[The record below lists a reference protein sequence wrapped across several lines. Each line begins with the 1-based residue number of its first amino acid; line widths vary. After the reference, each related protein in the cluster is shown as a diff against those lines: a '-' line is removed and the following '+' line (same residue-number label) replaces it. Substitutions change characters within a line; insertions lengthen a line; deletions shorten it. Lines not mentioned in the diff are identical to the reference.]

1 MNGLQFLSH
10 CRKQYSMEEMPI
22 LILTS
27 RSSLSYRQ
35 LAKHLGA
42 NDYLTKP
49 FLDQDLINS
58 LQSYLP
64 TVGG

>member
-1 MNGLQFLSH
+1 
-10 CRKQYSMEEMPI
+10 MEEMPI